1 MATPSG
7 TSASDTVSAHEQ
19 SPKFRTVV
27 LHPIISEKATLAE
40 SQGIYTFAVSNSATK
55 IDVKFAIKQQ
65 YGILPKRV
73 SMLNAIK
80 QQYGILPKRVSMLCM
95 EGKRL
100 RFGRNRGKRSDWKK
114 AVVSLPKG
122 KTIHIH
128 EGV

>member
-1 MATPSG
+1 M
-7 TSASDTVSAHEQ
+7 
-19 SPKFRTVV
+19 V

-55 IDVKFAIKQQ
+55 IDVKF
-65 YGILPKRV
+65 
-73 SMLNAIK
+73 AIK